1 MSNNAP
7 QSPSPKLTYL
17 GSANSTA
24 QRDRRG
30 ILQRLPLGFTIVVI
44 APTIASAVY
53 YLLVAPPIYVSE
65 ARFVVRS
72 QNDRTPNA
80 LGIALQSVGMN
91 SSSSDAFMVHA
102 YMKSRDAV
110 QDVAHA
116 VKMDAL
122 VPDSE
127 RMANEDLFKAF
138 QKRITVG
145 FDSTNGLS
153 TIRVRAFDA
162 LSAQRAADTL
172 LDGGE
177 RIVNQLN
184 KRSAEQAIQEA
195 RQTLTLAEQ
204 ESLSARE
211 AIARFRN
218 DNRMV
223 DPARMATETGQVVGA
238 LMTALAE
245 TRAERAQLASQAP
258 NSPLLATMD
267 ARIRAIEGQI
277 ASERARTTNGPDAL
291 APQVGAYENLEFQ
304 RKIAEQALIA
314 ARMAYE
320 EAASDARRQKLYLDR
335 VVEPNLADKAMLP
348 RRGLSILLT
357 FLSCLLA
364 YGIGALIWAGVREH
378 RQT

>member
-7 QSPSPKLTYL
+7 QSPPPKLTYL
-17 GSANSTA
+17 GSADGA
-24 QRDRRG
+24 GPRDHKG
-30 ILQRLPLGFTIVVI
+30 ILRRLPLGFAIVVV
-44 APTIASAVY
+44 APTIAAAIY
-53 YLLVAPPIYVSE
+53 FLLVAPPIYVSE

-80 LGIALQSVGMN
+80 LGIALQSVGMS

-110 QDVAHA
+110 RDVART

-122 VPDSE
+122 VPHSSP
-127 RMANEDLFKAF
+127 MANEDLFKAF

-153 TIRVRAFDA
+153 TLRVRAFDA
-162 LSAQRAADTL
+162 RSAQRAADSL

-177 RIVNQLN
+177 RVVNELN
-184 KRSAEQAIQEA
+184 KRAAEQAIREA
-195 RQTLTLAEQ
+195 GQTLALAEE
-204 ESLSARE
+204 ESLRARD

-245 TRAERAQLASQAP
+245 TRAERSQVASQAP
-258 NSPLLATMD
+258 DSPLLATLD
-267 ARIRAIEGQI
+267 ARVRAIEGQI
-277 ASERARTTNGPDAL
+277 ASERARTTSGPDAL

-304 RKIAEQALIA
+304 RKIAEQALVA
-314 ARMAYE
+314 ARVSYE

-348 RRGLSILLT
+348 RRGVSVLLT

-364 YGIGALIWAGVREH
+364 YGIGTLIWAGVREH